1 MTVRINDLISRKEA
15 INAITETLDEI
26 DHVPKWV
33 FEKLSSALEAL
44 PSTNK

>member
-1 MTVRINDLISRKEA
+1 M
-15 INAITETLDEI
+15 NAITETLDEI